1 MSQAPT
7 YCMPRILLIDDA
19 DLVRQVVVRYL
30 TQGGYQDVQA
40 ASDGLAG
47 VRLWRE
53 WRADL
58 VITDLNMPQISGLEV
73 ILGLRSL
80 APDLPILAMSGD
92 PGSVDEL
99 RRVRAAFLLGTVR
112 LLVKPF
118 TQSELLREVATALRT
133 RRPELKISR

>member
-1 MSQAPT
+1 
-7 YCMPRILLIDDA
+7 MPRILVIDDA

-30 TQGGYQDVQA
+30 TQGGYQEVQT
-40 ASDGLAG
+40 ASDGLVG
-47 VRLWRE
+47 IRLWRE

-80 APDLPILAMSGD
+80 GPDLPILAMSGD
-92 PGSVDEL
+92 PGSMDEL
-99 RRVRAAFLLGTVR
+99 RRVRAAFLLGTVL

-118 TQSELLREVATALRT
+118 TQKELLREVATALRT
-133 RRPELKISR
+133 RRFELKISR